1 MSEIKRFGIDVSHWQ
16 GDFDFA
22 RAKSKEGVEFAILKA
37 GGGDAGLYKD
47 SKFEAN
53 YKKCEVCGL
62 PKGAYFYGNA
72 KSTAEA
78 KKEAEYFISILKGK
92 RYEYPVFYDV
102 EGKMITDNDRATLT
116 EIVKAFC
123 STMESAGYW
132 VGIYSSESFFNSEMN
147 DGELTRYSH
156 WVARWGKSKPAPT
169 SGAET
174 QMWQF
179 GGETN
184 LIRSNKI
191 NGQTCDQ
198 DYCYVDYPAKIKA
211 AGLNGYGKSE
221 ENTVPENENAYDFPN
236 VPFLVKV
243 IIDNLNYRSEPC
255 MGNNVKGQTGI
266 GTFTIVAVRDGW
278 GRLKSGA
285 GWIWLKNPAYCTVYG
300 EVSEEAPAKFTKTVD
315 EMAREVIKGVWGNGE
330 ERKERLTAAGY
341 DYAVIQRRVNE
352 LLS

>member
-53 YKKCEVCGL
+53 YKKCEECGL

-72 KSTAEA
+72 KSVAEA
-78 KKEAEYFISILKGK
+78 KKEAEYFISILSGK
-92 RYEYPVFYDV
+92 KYEYPVFYDV
-102 EGKMITDNDRATLT
+102 EGKMISDNNRATLT

-123 STMESAGYW
+123 YTMEAAGYW
-132 VGIYSSESFFNSEMN
+132 VGIYSSESFFNSEMD
-147 DGELTRYSH
+147 DGELIRYSH

-211 AGLNGYGKSE
+211 AGLNGYSKGG
-221 ENTVPENENAYDFPN
+221 NA
-236 VPFLVKV
+236 
-243 IIDNLNYRSEPC
+243 
-255 MGNNVKGQTGI
+255 
-266 GTFTIVAVRDGW
+266 
-278 GRLKSGA
+278 
-285 GWIWLKNPAYCTVYG
+285 
-300 EVSEEAPAKFTKTVD
+300 APAKKTSTEIADEVIAGKWGNGAERKERLTDAGYNYSEIQDIVNGKLGAKPKKSVD
-315 EMAREVIKGVWGNGE
+315 EIAREVIHGDWGNGA
-330 ERKERLTAAGY
+330 ERKQRLTAAGY
-341 DYAVIQRRVNE
+341 DYAAIQHRVNE

>member
-53 YKKCEVCGL
+53 YKKCEACGL
-62 PKGAYFYGNA
+62 SKGAYFYGNA
-72 KSTAEA
+72 KSTADA
-78 KKEAEYFISILKGK
+78 KKEAEYFISILSGK
-92 RYEYPVFYDV
+92 KYEYPVFYDV

-116 EIVKAFC
+116 EIVKTFC
-123 STMESAGYW
+123 SIVEAAGYW

-156 WVARWGKSKPAPT
+156 WVARWGKSKPAPN

-184 LIRSNKI
+184 HIRSNKI

-198 DYCYVDYPAKIKA
+198 DYCYVDYPVKIKA
-211 AGLNGYGKSE
+211 AGLNGY
-221 ENTVPENENAYDFPN
+221 A
-236 VPFLVKV
+236 
-243 IIDNLNYRSEPC
+243 
-255 MGNNVKGQTGI
+255 KG
-266 GTFTIVAVRDGW
+266 
-278 GRLKSGA
+278 S
-285 GWIWLKNPAYCTVYG
+285 N
-300 EVSEEAPAKFTKTVD
+300 SAPAKKSNEEIASEVISGKWGNGAERKEKLTKAGYNYSEIQSIVNAKVGTPEKKSVD
-315 EMAREVIKGVWGNGE
+315 EIAKEVIRGVWGNGA

-341 DYAVIQRRVNE
+341 DYTAIQHRVNE

>member
-16 GDFDFA
+16 GDFNFA
-22 RAKSKEGVEFAILKA
+22 NAKNNEGVEFAIIKA
-37 GGGDAGLYKD
+37 GGGDDGLYKD
-47 SKFEAN
+47 SRFEDN
-53 YKKCEVCGL
+53 YRKCVECGL

-72 KSTAEA
+72 KSVSDA
-78 KKEAEYFISILKGK
+78 KKEAEYFISILSGK
-92 RYEYPVFYDV
+92 KYEYPVFYDV

-123 STMESAGYW
+123 EIMESAGYW

-156 WVARWGKSKPAPT
+156 WVARWGKSKPAPN

-184 LIRSNKI
+184 FIRSNKI

-198 DYCYVDYPAKIKA
+198 DYCYVDYQAKIKA
-211 AGLNGYGKSE
+211 AGLNGYG
-221 ENTVPENENAYDFPN
+221 N
-236 VPFLVKV
+236 
-243 IIDNLNYRSEPC
+243 C
-255 MGNNVKGQTGI
+255 Q
-266 GTFTIVAVRDGW
+266 
-278 GRLKSGA
+278 
-285 GWIWLKNPAYCTVYG
+285 
-300 EVSEEAPAKFTKTVD
+300 EAPASAKKSNA
-315 EMAREVIKGVWGNGE
+315 EIANEVIVGKWGNGAE
-330 ERKERLTAAGY
+330 RKERLTSAGYNYSEIQNIVNETVGAPAKKFVDEIAKEVIRGDWGNGAERKERLTAAGY
-341 DYAVIQRRVNE
+341 DYSVIQHKVNE

>member
-1 MSEIKRFGIDVSHWQ
+1 MSQKFGIDVSHWQ
-16 GDFDFA
+16 GDFNFA
-22 RAKSKEGVEFAILKA
+22 RANSNEGVEFAILKA

-53 YKKCEVCGL
+53 YKKCEDCGL

-72 KSTAEA
+72 KSVAEA
-78 KKEAEYFISILKGK
+78 KKEAEYFISILSGK
-92 RYEYPVFYDV
+92 KYEYPVFYDV

-123 STMESAGYW
+123 STMEAAGYW

-156 WVARWGKSKPAPT
+156 WVARWGKSKPAPS

-184 LIRSNKI
+184 LIRSNQI

-211 AGLNGYGKSE
+211 AGLNGYS
-221 ENTVPENENAYDFPN
+221 
-236 VPFLVKV
+236 
-243 IIDNLNYRSEPC
+243 
-255 MGNNVKGQTGI
+255 KG
-266 GTFTIVAVRDGW
+266 D
-278 GRLKSGA
+278 S
-285 GWIWLKNPAYCTVYG
+285 
-300 EVSEEAPAKFTKTVD
+300 SAPAKKSNA
-315 EMAREVIKGVWGNGE
+315 EIANEVIAGKWGNGT
-330 ERKERLTAAGY
+330 ERKERLTDAGY
-341 DYAVIQRRVNE
+341 DYSEIQEIVNGKLGVKPKKSVDEIAREVIRGDWGNGNERKQRLANAGYNYSEIQARVNK

>member
-1 MSEIKRFGIDVSHWQ
+1 MSQKFGIDVSHWQ
-16 GDFDFA
+16 GDFNFA
-22 RAKSKEGVEFAILKA
+22 RAKSNEGVEFAIIKA

-53 YKKCEVCGL
+53 YKKCEECGL

-72 KSTAEA
+72 KSAAEA
-78 KKEAEYFISILKGK
+78 KKEAEYFISILSGK
-92 RYEYPVFYDV
+92 KYEYPVFYDV
-102 EGKMITDNDRATLT
+102 EGRMITDNDRATLT

-123 STMESAGYW
+123 STMEAAGYW

-156 WVARWGKSKPAPT
+156 WVARWGKSKPAPS

-198 DYCYVDYPAKIKA
+198 DYCYVDYPEKIKA
-211 AGLNGYGKSE
+211 AGLNGYSKGDSSAQAKKS
-221 ENTVPENENAYDFPN
+221 NAEIAN
-236 VPFLVKV
+236 
-243 IIDNLNYRSEPC
+243 
-255 MGNNVKGQTGI
+255 
-266 GTFTIVAVRDGW
+266 
-278 GRLKSGA
+278 
-285 GWIWLKNPAYCTVYG
+285 
-300 EVSEEAPAKFTKTVD
+300 
-315 EMAREVIKGVWGNGE
+315 EVIAGKWGNGT
-330 ERKERLTAAGY
+330 ERKERLTDAGY
-341 DYAVIQRRVNE
+341 NYSEIQEIVNGKLGVKPKKSVDEIAREVIHGDWGNGNERKQRLENAGYNYSEIQARVNK

>member
-1 MSEIKRFGIDVSHWQ
+1 MSQKFGIDVSHWQ

-22 RAKSKEGVEFAILKA
+22 RAKSKEGVEFAIIKA

-47 SKFEAN
+47 SKFETN
-53 YKKCEVCGL
+53 YKKCEDCGL

-72 KSTAEA
+72 KSVAEA
-78 KKEAEYFISILKGK
+78 KKEAEYFISILSGK
-92 RYEYPVFYDV
+92 KYEYPVFYDV
-102 EGKMITDNDRATLT
+102 EGRMITDNDRATLT
-116 EIVKAFC
+116 EIIKMFC
-123 STMESAGYW
+123 STMEAAGYW

-156 WVARWGKSKPAPT
+156 WVARWGKSKPAPS
-169 SGAET
+169 SGAEA

-211 AGLNGYGKSE
+211 AGLNGYS
-221 ENTVPENENAYDFPN
+221 
-236 VPFLVKV
+236 
-243 IIDNLNYRSEPC
+243 
-255 MGNNVKGQTGI
+255 KGGS
-266 GTFTIVAVRDGW
+266 A
-278 GRLKSGA
+278 
-285 GWIWLKNPAYCTVYG
+285 
-300 EVSEEAPAKFTKTVD
+300 APAKKSNA
-315 EMAREVIKGVWGNGE
+315 EIANEVIAGKWGNGT
-330 ERKERLTAAGY
+330 ERKERLTGAGY
-341 DYAVIQRRVNE
+341 NYSEIQEIVNGKLGVKPKKSVDEIAREVIHGDWGNGSERKQRLENAGYNYSEVQARVNK

>member
-1 MSEIKRFGIDVSHWQ
+1 MSQKFGIDVSHWQ
-16 GDFDFA
+16 GDFNFA
-22 RAKSKEGVEFAILKA
+22 RAKSNEGVEFAIIKA

-47 SKFEAN
+47 SKFETN
-53 YKKCEVCGL
+53 YKKCEDCGL

-72 KSTAEA
+72 KNVAEA
-78 KKEAEYFISILKGK
+78 KKEAEYFISILSGK
-92 RYEYPVFYDV
+92 KYEYPVFYDV
-102 EGKMITDNDRATLT
+102 EGRMITDNDRATLT

-123 STMESAGYW
+123 STMEAAGYW

-147 DGELTRYSH
+147 DGELIRYSH
-156 WVARWGKSKPAPT
+156 WVARWGKSKPAPS

-211 AGLNGYGKSE
+211 AGLNGYSKGDSSALARKS
-221 ENTVPENENAYDFPN
+221 NAEIAN
-236 VPFLVKV
+236 
-243 IIDNLNYRSEPC
+243 
-255 MGNNVKGQTGI
+255 
-266 GTFTIVAVRDGW
+266 
-278 GRLKSGA
+278 
-285 GWIWLKNPAYCTVYG
+285 
-300 EVSEEAPAKFTKTVD
+300 
-315 EMAREVIKGVWGNGE
+315 EVIAGKWGNGT
-330 ERKERLTAAGY
+330 ERKERLTGAGY
-341 DYAVIQRRVNE
+341 NYSEIQEIVNGKLGVKPKKSVDEIAREVIHGDWGNGSERKQRLANAGYNYSEIQARVNK

>member
-53 YKKCEVCGL
+53 YKKCEECGL

-72 KSTAEA
+72 KSVAEA
-78 KKEAEYFISILKGK
+78 KKEAEYFISILSGK
-92 RYEYPVFYDV
+92 KYEYPVFYDV
-102 EGKMITDNDRATLT
+102 EGKMISENNRATLT

-123 STMESAGYW
+123 YTMEAAGYW
-132 VGIYSSESFFNSEMN
+132 VGIYSSESFFNSEMD
-147 DGELTRYSH
+147 DGELIRYSH

-211 AGLNGYGKSE
+211 AGLNGYSKGG
-221 ENTVPENENAYDFPN
+221 NA
-236 VPFLVKV
+236 
-243 IIDNLNYRSEPC
+243 
-255 MGNNVKGQTGI
+255 
-266 GTFTIVAVRDGW
+266 
-278 GRLKSGA
+278 
-285 GWIWLKNPAYCTVYG
+285 
-300 EVSEEAPAKFTKTVD
+300 APAKKTSTEIADEVIAGKWGNGAERKERLTDAGYNYSEIQDIVNGKLGAKPKKSVD
-315 EMAREVIKGVWGNGE
+315 EIAREVIHGDWGNGA
-330 ERKERLTAAGY
+330 ERKQRLTAAGY
-341 DYAVIQRRVNE
+341 DYAAIQHRVNE

>member
-22 RAKSKEGVEFAILKA
+22 RAKSKEGVEYAILKA

-53 YKKCEVCGL
+53 YKKCEDCGL

-78 KKEAEYFISILKGK
+78 KKEAEYFISILSGK
-92 RYEYPVFYDV
+92 KYEYPVFYDV

-198 DYCYVDYPAKIKA
+198 DYCYVDYPVKIQA
-211 AGLNGYGKSE
+211 AGLNGY
-221 ENTVPENENAYDFPN
+221 A
-236 VPFLVKV
+236 
-243 IIDNLNYRSEPC
+243 
-255 MGNNVKGQTGI
+255 KG
-266 GTFTIVAVRDGW
+266 
-278 GRLKSGA
+278 S
-285 GWIWLKNPAYCTVYG
+285 N
-300 EVSEEAPAKFTKTVD
+300 SAPAKKSNEEIASEVISGKWGNGAERKEKLKKAGYNYSEIQSIVNAKVGAPAKKSVD
-315 EMAREVIKGVWGNGE
+315 EIAKEVIKGDWGNGT
-330 ERKERLTAAGY
+330 ERKARLISAGY
-341 DYAVIQRRVNE
+341 DYAAIQRRVNE

>member
-22 RAKSKEGVEFAILKA
+22 RAKREEGVEFAIIKA

-47 SKFEAN
+47 SKFENN
-53 YKKCEVCGL
+53 YKKCEACGL

-72 KSTAEA
+72 KNVDAA

-92 RYEYPVFYDV
+92 KYEYPVFYDV
-102 EGKMITDNDRATLT
+102 EGKMITDNDKATLT

-123 STMESAGYW
+123 STMEAAGYW
-132 VGIYSSESFFNSEMN
+132 VGIYSSESFFNSGMK

-156 WVARWGKSKPAPT
+156 WVARWGKNKPAPS

-174 QMWQF
+174 QIWQF

-198 DYCYVDYPAKIKA
+198 DYCYVDYPEKIKA
-211 AGLNGYGKSE
+211 AGLNGYGKDQETSASAKKSNAEIANEIIAGRWGNGAERKQRLTEAGYNYSE
-221 ENTVPENENAYDFPN
+221 IQNIVNKN
-236 VPFLVKV
+236 V
-243 IIDNLNYRSEPC
+243 
-255 MGNNVKGQTGI
+255 G
-266 GTFTIVAVRDGW
+266 
-278 GRLKSGA
+278 
-285 GWIWLKNPAYCTVYG
+285 
-300 EVSEEAPAKFTKTVD
+300 APAKKSV
-315 EMAREVIKGVWGNGE
+315 EEIAREVIKGDWGNGTD
-330 ERKERLTAAGY
+330 RKQRLTAAGY
-341 DYAVIQRRVNE
+341 DYAVIQHKVNE

>member
-1 MSEIKRFGIDVSHWQ
+1 MSQKFGIDVSHWQ

-22 RAKSKEGVEFAILKA
+22 RAKSNEGVEFAIIKA

-47 SKFEAN
+47 SKFETN
-53 YKKCEVCGL
+53 YKKCEDCGL

-72 KSTAEA
+72 KSVAEA
-78 KKEAEYFISILKGK
+78 KKEAEYFISILSGK
-92 RYEYPVFYDV
+92 KYEYPVFYDV
-102 EGKMITDNDRATLT
+102 EGRMITDNDRATLT
-116 EIVKAFC
+116 EVVKAFC
-123 STMESAGYW
+123 STMEAAGYW

-156 WVARWGKSKPAPT
+156 WVARWGKSKPAPS

-211 AGLNGYGKSE
+211 AGLNGYS
-221 ENTVPENENAYDFPN
+221 
-236 VPFLVKV
+236 
-243 IIDNLNYRSEPC
+243 
-255 MGNNVKGQTGI
+255 KG
-266 GTFTIVAVRDGW
+266 DS
-278 GRLKSGA
+278 L
-285 GWIWLKNPAYCTVYG
+285 
-300 EVSEEAPAKFTKTVD
+300 APAKKSNA
-315 EMAREVIKGVWGNGE
+315 EIANEVIAGKWGNGT
-330 ERKERLTAAGY
+330 ERKERLTDAGY
-341 DYAVIQRRVNE
+341 NYSEIQEIVNGKLGVKPKKSVDEIAREVIHGDWGNGSERKQRLENAGYNYSEVQARVNK

>member
-1 MSEIKRFGIDVSHWQ
+1 MSQKFGIDVSHWQ
-16 GDFDFA
+16 GDFNFA
-22 RAKSKEGVEFAILKA
+22 RAKSNEGVEFAIIKA

-47 SKFEAN
+47 SKFETN
-53 YKKCEVCGL
+53 YKKCEGCGL

-72 KSTAEA
+72 KSVAEA
-78 KKEAEYFISILKGK
+78 KKEAEYFISILSGK
-92 RYEYPVFYDV
+92 KYEYPVFYDV
-102 EGKMITDNDRATLT
+102 EGRMITDNDRATLT

-123 STMESAGYW
+123 STMEAAGYW

-156 WVARWGKSKPAPT
+156 WVARWGKSKPAPS

-211 AGLNGYGKSE
+211 AGLNGYS
-221 ENTVPENENAYDFPN
+221 
-236 VPFLVKV
+236 
-243 IIDNLNYRSEPC
+243 
-255 MGNNVKGQTGI
+255 KGG
-266 GTFTIVAVRDGW
+266 
-278 GRLKSGA
+278 S
-285 GWIWLKNPAYCTVYG
+285 
-300 EVSEEAPAKFTKTVD
+300 SAPAKKSNA
-315 EMAREVIKGVWGNGE
+315 EIANEVIAGKWGNGA
-330 ERKERLTAAGY
+330 ERKERLTDAGY
-341 DYAVIQRRVNE
+341 NYSEIQEIVNGTLGVNPKKSVDEIAREVIRGDWGNGNERKQRLANAGYNYSEIQARVNK

>member
-16 GDFDFA
+16 GEFDFA

-53 YKKCEVCGL
+53 YKKCEECGL

-72 KSTAEA
+72 KSVAEA
-78 KKEAEYFISILKGK
+78 KKEAEYFISILSGK
-92 RYEYPVFYDV
+92 KYEYPVFYDV

-198 DYCYVDYPAKIKA
+198 DYCYVDYPVKIQA
-211 AGLNGYGKSE
+211 AGLNGY
-221 ENTVPENENAYDFPN
+221 A
-236 VPFLVKV
+236 
-243 IIDNLNYRSEPC
+243 
-255 MGNNVKGQTGI
+255 KG
-266 GTFTIVAVRDGW
+266 
-278 GRLKSGA
+278 S
-285 GWIWLKNPAYCTVYG
+285 N
-300 EVSEEAPAKFTKTVD
+300 SAPAKKSNEEIASEVISGKWGNGAERKEKLTKAGYNYSEIQSIVNAKVGAPAKKSVD
-315 EMAREVIKGVWGNGE
+315 EIAKEVIKGDWGNGT
-330 ERKERLTAAGY
+330 ERKARLISAGY
-341 DYAVIQRRVNE
+341 DYAAIQRRVNE

>member
-1 MSEIKRFGIDVSHWQ
+1 MSQKFGIDVSHWQ

-22 RAKSKEGVEFAILKA
+22 RAKSNEGVEFAIIKA

-47 SKFEAN
+47 SKFKSN
-53 YKKCEVCGL
+53 YKKCEECGL

-72 KSTAEA
+72 KSVAEA
-78 KKEAEYFISILKGK
+78 KKEAEYFISILSGK
-92 RYEYPVFYDV
+92 KYEYPVFYDV
-102 EGKMITDNDRATLT
+102 EGRMITDNDRVTLT
-116 EIVKAFC
+116 EVVKAFC
-123 STMESAGYW
+123 STMEAAGYW

-156 WVARWGKSKPAPT
+156 WVARWGKSKPAPS

-211 AGLNGYGKSE
+211 AGLNGYS
-221 ENTVPENENAYDFPN
+221 
-236 VPFLVKV
+236 
-243 IIDNLNYRSEPC
+243 
-255 MGNNVKGQTGI
+255 KG
-266 GTFTIVAVRDGW
+266 DS
-278 GRLKSGA
+278 L
-285 GWIWLKNPAYCTVYG
+285 
-300 EVSEEAPAKFTKTVD
+300 APAKKSNA
-315 EMAREVIKGVWGNGE
+315 EIANEVIAGKWGNGT
-330 ERKERLTAAGY
+330 ERKERLTDAGY
-341 DYAVIQRRVNE
+341 NYSEIQEIVNGKLGVKPKKSVDEIAREVIHGDWGNGSERKQRLENAGYNYSEVQARVNK

>member
-1 MSEIKRFGIDVSHWQ
+1 MSQRFGIDVSHWQ

-72 KSTAEA
+72 KSVAEA
-78 KKEAEYFISILKGK
+78 KKEAEYFISILSGK
-92 RYEYPVFYDV
+92 KYEYPVFYDV
-102 EGKMITDNDRATLT
+102 EGKMITVNDRVTLT
-116 EIVKAFC
+116 EIVKTFC
-123 STMESAGYW
+123 SLVEAAGYW

-198 DYCYVDYPAKIKA
+198 DYCYVDYPVKIQA
-211 AGLNGYGKSE
+211 AGLNGY
-221 ENTVPENENAYDFPN
+221 A
-236 VPFLVKV
+236 
-243 IIDNLNYRSEPC
+243 
-255 MGNNVKGQTGI
+255 KG
-266 GTFTIVAVRDGW
+266 
-278 GRLKSGA
+278 S
-285 GWIWLKNPAYCTVYG
+285 N
-300 EVSEEAPAKFTKTVD
+300 SAPAKKSNEEIASEVISGKWGNGAERKEKLKKAGYNYSEIQSIVNAKVGAPAKKSVD
-315 EMAREVIKGVWGNGE
+315 EIAKEVIKGDWGNGT
-330 ERKERLTAAGY
+330 ERKARLISAGY
-341 DYAVIQRRVNE
+341 DYAAIQRRVNE

>member
-1 MSEIKRFGIDVSHWQ
+1 MSQKLGIDVSHWQ
-16 GDFDFA
+16 GDFNFA
-22 RAKSKEGVEFAILKA
+22 RAKSNEGVEFAIIKA

-47 SKFEAN
+47 SKFETN
-53 YKKCEVCGL
+53 YKKCEDCGL

-72 KSTAEA
+72 KSVAEA
-78 KKEAEYFISILKGK
+78 KKEAEYFISILSGK
-92 RYEYPVFYDV
+92 KYEYPVFYDV
-102 EGKMITDNDRATLT
+102 EGRMITDNDRATLT

-123 STMESAGYW
+123 STMEAAGYW

-147 DGELTRYSH
+147 DSELTRYSH
-156 WVARWGKSKPAPT
+156 WVARWGKSKPAPS

-211 AGLNGYGKSE
+211 AGLNGYS
-221 ENTVPENENAYDFPN
+221 
-236 VPFLVKV
+236 
-243 IIDNLNYRSEPC
+243 
-255 MGNNVKGQTGI
+255 KG
-266 GTFTIVAVRDGW
+266 D
-278 GRLKSGA
+278 S
-285 GWIWLKNPAYCTVYG
+285 
-300 EVSEEAPAKFTKTVD
+300 SAPAKKSNA
-315 EMAREVIKGVWGNGE
+315 EIANEVIAGKWGNGA
-330 ERKERLTAAGY
+330 ERKERLSDAGY
-341 DYAVIQRRVNE
+341 NYSEIQEIVNGKLGVKSKKSVDEIAREVIRGDWGNGNERKQRLANAGYNYSEIQARVNK

>member
-1 MSEIKRFGIDVSHWQ
+1 MSQKFGIDVSHWQ
-16 GDFDFA
+16 GDFNFA
-22 RAKSKEGVEFAILKA
+22 RAKSNEGVEFAIIKA

-47 SKFEAN
+47 SKFETN
-53 YKKCEVCGL
+53 YKKCEDCSL

-72 KSTAEA
+72 KSVVEA
-78 KKEAEYFISILKGK
+78 KKEAEYFISILSGK
-92 RYEYPVFYDV
+92 KYEYPVFYDV
-102 EGKMITDNDRATLT
+102 EGRMITDNDRSTLT

-123 STMESAGYW
+123 STMEAAGYW

-156 WVARWGKSKPAPT
+156 WVARWGKSKPAPS

-211 AGLNGYGKSE
+211 AGLNGYS
-221 ENTVPENENAYDFPN
+221 
-236 VPFLVKV
+236 
-243 IIDNLNYRSEPC
+243 
-255 MGNNVKGQTGI
+255 KG
-266 GTFTIVAVRDGW
+266 D
-278 GRLKSGA
+278 S
-285 GWIWLKNPAYCTVYG
+285 
-300 EVSEEAPAKFTKTVD
+300 SAPAKKSNA
-315 EMAREVIKGVWGNGE
+315 EIANEVIAGKWGNGA
-330 ERKERLTAAGY
+330 ERKERLTDAGY
-341 DYAVIQRRVNE
+341 NYSEIQEIVNGKLGVNPNKSVDEIAREVIHGDWGNGNERKQRLENAGYNYSEIQARVNVM
-352 LLS
+352 LS